1 MTHPHAPD
9 KWRLVCAFPAHQNGA
24 AIKTLSF
31 VEEVSRSGNCRVL
44 VSSGHEAEAGIRLW
58 SWGGECLGEF
68 AADAGMMS
76 KHVLSYP
83 TTWSSEALCGASAE
97 EVLKEAEETL
107 LVAQEAFVERQRAE
121 AREIQVHVCIDRCV
135 CVCERERVCVWMGV
149 WVSICVI
156 RTILTE
162 ISKNQP

>member
-1 MTHPHAPD
+1 M
-9 KWRLVCAFPAHQNGA
+9 
-24 AIKTLSF
+24 
-31 VEEVSRSGNCRVL
+31 L

-121 AREIQVHVCIDRCV
+121 AREIQVHVCVDRCV
-135 CVCERERVCVWMGV
+135 CV
-149 WVSICVI
+149 
-156 RTILTE
+156 
-162 ISKNQP
+162 